1 MMPSSKW
8 FLLILLLLPSCKMIH
23 IRLLLGIKNPK
34 VESCASINTFLDEQK
49 LDSLNSFV
57 FNDSI
62 YIDLVTKHQKYFSTY
77 EVYNS
82 SFKKLILIDSLKND
96 CYGSITKEL
105 MLLEKGSWSEDTT
118 AIFDYKSLIKELRP
132 TSNKSIDEIQEKS
145 YYIVFYWAKFMGTY
159 TKSLLQI
166 AKELERNPRYKVILI
181 NMDINDQMKKELQ
194 QIEMKIN

>member
-1 MMPSSKW
+1 
-8 FLLILLLLPSCKMIH
+8 
-23 IRLLLGIKNPK
+23 
-34 VESCASINTFLDEQK
+34 
-49 LDSLNSFV
+49 
-57 FNDSI
+57 
-62 YIDLVTKHQKYFSTY
+62 
-77 EVYNS
+77 
-82 SFKKLILIDSLKND
+82 
-96 CYGSITKEL
+96 
-105 MLLEKGSWSEDTT
+105 MLLEKGSWSEDTN